1 MKFQNL
7 KVEIKD
13 YIIMIE
19 NLDLQ
24 KIKENEYEN
33 YKEILREKLEIIFN
47 HKEED

>member
-13 YIIMIE
+13 YKIMIE